1 MSKGIGDFV
10 ILVFKLSISK
20 PDCFIA
26 RGVPNIRRV
35 AVTQTS
41 VDHLCALLQTA
52 VPLKS
57 VHTYCSIAKSYLYV
71 VVHSNFLVKE
81 G

>member
-1 MSKGIGDFV
+1 MKDMCVLSFLPINASMSKGIGDFV

-26 RGVPNIRRV
+26 SGVPHIRRV

-41 VDHLCALLQTA
+41 LDHLCALLQTA

-57 VHTYCSIAKSYLYV
+57 IHT
-71 VVHSNFLVKE
+71 
-81 G
+81 